1 MSTKTKAKKPAGEKA
16 QKKAR
21 GKTTYVEAAELS
33 AVSDELT
40 EITQRISDAV
50 TEGKLCAYTTYKVLL
65 RRVNGLQATIGK
77 IENYK
82 ERGAKTLEKSL
93 ARLNAS
99 REERGLKALTL
110 DEFLKA

>member
-21 GKTTYVEAAELS
+21 GKITYVEAAELS

-50 TEGKLCAYTTYKVLL
+50 TEGKL
-65 RRVNGLQATIGK
+65 
-77 IENYK
+77 
-82 ERGAKTLEKSL
+82 
-93 ARLNAS
+93 
-99 REERGLKALTL
+99 
-110 DEFLKA
+110 